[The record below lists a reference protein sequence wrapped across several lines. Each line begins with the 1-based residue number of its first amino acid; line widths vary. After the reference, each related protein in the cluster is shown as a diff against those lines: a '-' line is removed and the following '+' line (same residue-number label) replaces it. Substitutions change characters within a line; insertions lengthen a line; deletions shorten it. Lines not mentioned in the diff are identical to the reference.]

1 MTMSNISLHFF
12 PSVLDSSESYRPGG
26 AFLSAA
32 CWAGWAFLHA
42 TVTLLKCL
50 FLGGRVAYRILF
62 LDLGSNLGPLSLE
75 ARSLNHWTAR
85 EVPKVSFLIQP
96 NIPSM

>member
-26 AFLSAA
+26 DFLSAA

-50 FLGGRVAYRILF
+50 FLGGRVAYRTTKTK
-62 LDLGSNLGPLSLE
+62 
-75 ARSLNHWTAR
+75 TAKLKKDVYNFKKQGAGR
-85 EVPKVSFLIQP
+85 QK
-96 NIPSM
+96 